1 MSRAAL
7 TRRMRSGATGA
18 EFVSVFE
25 YTMEHGMRSP
35 GLKVRGAA
43 ADAFE
48 AVQQLRAGE

>member
-1 MSRAAL
+1 
-7 TRRMRSGATGA
+7 MRSGATGA

-25 YTMEHGMRSP
+25 YIMEHGMRSP

-48 AVQQLRAGE
+48 AVQHGTAAESR